1 VPFFDLGDND
11 YGDYGF
17 SDQDDI
23 PSAFGNKVVSDSS
36 LSGGGDYIFT
46 RENTGNSET
55 CGL

>member
-1 VPFFDLGDND
+1 MPFFDLGDND

-36 LSGGGDYIFT
+36 LNGGGDYIFT

-55 CGL
+55 RGL